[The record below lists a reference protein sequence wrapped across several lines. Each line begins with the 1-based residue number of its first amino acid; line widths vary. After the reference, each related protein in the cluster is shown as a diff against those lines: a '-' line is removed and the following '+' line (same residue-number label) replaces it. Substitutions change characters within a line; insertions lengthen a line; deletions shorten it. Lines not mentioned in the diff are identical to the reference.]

1 MLTPTIFLAP
11 FIILSIFITPSLS
24 QNTTRN
30 IIYPNVT
37 STTPVTATNQT
48 NTVSGANSLP
58 TNAPTTNAT
67 VNGTL
72 PNTHPNVT
80 TATTPLQ
87 KIPDSTGI
95 NNVPV
100 PVMSGERANGRFG
113 PDDGYIAA
121 VGQLIIPVSL
131 SIGVMLFTVYMVGIG
146 L

>member
-1 MLTPTIFLAP
+1 MTPPTIFLAP
-11 FIILSIFITPSLS
+11 LIISSIFITSSLS

-30 IIYPNVT
+30 IIFPNVT
-37 STTPVTATNQT
+37 STTPSTATNQT
-48 NTVSGANSLP
+48 NTSSGPNSSP

-67 VNGTL
+67 VNGTV
-72 PNTHPNVT
+72 PNTHSNVT
-80 TATTPLQ
+80 TSTIPLQ

-95 NNVPV
+95 VNVPV

-121 VGQLIIPVSL
+121 VGQLIVPVSL